1 MADQVKTRFFRSLV
15 PGLSIQLAAAQ
26 EGEVA
31 PETVRFVPYRYI
43 SDMGEDLYFG
53 YLKSNDPR
61 ALAILEK
68 DSNVTEIEE
77 DDFKK
82 YTDVKSEKIARVGL

>member
-1 MADQVKTRFFRSLV
+1 MADQVKTRFFRSLI
-15 PGLSIQLAAAQ
+15 PGLSVQLAPVK
-26 EGEVA
+26 EGDVA

-53 YLKSNDPR
+53 YLKTNDER
-61 ALAILEK
+61 AIAILEK
-68 DSNVTEIEE
+68 DNNVTEIEQ